1 MMPAAVAL
9 LQAHWPWLAGWAALG
24 FVGGAWLAWR
34 RNRWIL
40 GPVLGALFGPLGWWW
55 VSRMAPRL
63 RECPACSRMISS
75 SATTCRHCGA
85 DVNRSERRSP
95 RAAMKSADRGGGW

>member
-1 MMPAAVAL
+1 MIERLVAFL
-9 LQAHWPWLAGWAALG
+9 LPHWPWLVGWAAIG
-24 FVGGAWLAWR
+24 FVGGAWVARR

-40 GPVLGALFGPLGWWW
+40 GPLLGAVLGPLGWWW
-55 VSRMAPRL
+55 VSRLAPRL
-63 RECPACSRMISS
+63 RECPACSRPISS

-85 DVNRSERRSP
+85 DVNRFAQRSA